1 MVVKT
6 VSSRASIIGR
16 GAKCRGKSAVEQSAY
31 ISRTTLYSEYYGE
44 KFYPKAAEDLVSTG
58 VMLPDHAPREYM
70 DHSVLWNSVE
80 KVEKHSRAQL
90 CRLNKYSL
98 PNWMSY
104 ELADKFV
111 RDFINRNFVSKG
123 MCAEYAIHDSVNE
136 KGERNLH
143 VHILL
148 TMRPILENGEW
159 GEKSRKVYKYDKDG
173 NKIKKK
179 NGRYD
184 CTTEKTTDW
193 DDEGNAKKWRQDLV
207 ESINKVA
214 EEIGIEDERWEW
226 KSFKDRGLDIKPT
239 IHLGEKASALER
251 KGIHTDK
258 GDYNREVRY
267 LNSLIVRAVE
277 LTREKVDK
285 AVSEVK
291 QKATTVVKSIKNEIM
306 DMIREVAERN
316 ANRLN
321 LPVRKGKYITKITDR
336 GQLQKRDFL
345 ERMVHDMGWTTF
357 EEMNTT
363 KKYLEKEYDDLL
375 DRRTVKADRI
385 NYLYGL
391 LEAYKDLPYQEIN
404 AEYWKLKNAEKNSKG
419 KGGFLGFAKK
429 SVAQEYKLQHQSELN
444 TYRFHRDILKD
455 MIKEDDKTIRSK
467 AWQKEF
473 DILSKEFDDT
483 QKPFSQLVWKLSAI
497 EVLEFNRKELVRML
511 ENEGH
516 QKTQELSLDQKRK
529 KPAWE

>member
-70 DHSVLWNSVE
+70 DHAVLWNSVE
-80 KVEKHSRAQL
+80 KVEKHAKAQL

-111 RDFINRNFVSKG
+111 RDFIKRNFVSKG

-193 DDEGNAKKWRQDLV
+193 DEKENAKKWRQDLV
-207 ESINKVA
+207 DSINRVA
-214 EEIGIEDERWEW
+214 DEIGIEDERWEW
-226 KSFKDRGLDIKPT
+226 RSFKDRGLDIKPT
-239 IHLGEKASALER
+239 IHLGEKAAALER

-267 LNSLIVRAVE
+267 LNSLIVKAVE
-277 LTREKVDK
+277 LTKVKADK
-285 AVSEVK
+285 AVSGVK
-291 QKATTVVKSIKNEIM
+291 QAASSVVKAVKNEIL
-306 DMIREVAERN
+306 DVIRAVAERN
-316 ANRLN
+316 YNRLK
-321 LPVRKGKYITKITDR
+321 LPVTLGEYIRLISDR
-336 GQLQKRDFL
+336 EPLHDRVGMEKF
-345 ERMVHDMGWTTF
+345 VHNMGWTTF
-357 EEMNTT
+357 EDMEKYWSEEVIRFETY
-363 KKYLEKEYDDLL
+363 KKDSEAKWERKCYLEELM
-375 DRRTVKADRI
+375 
-385 NYLYGL
+385 
-391 LEAYKDLPYQEIN
+391 EAYEKYEPYIKYDKERWTLKGFSRKIYERKHIPELESYNFFRQE
-404 AEYWKLKNAEKNSKG
+404 
-419 KGGFLGFAKK
+419 
-429 SVAQEYKLQHQSELN
+429 
-444 TYRFHRDILKD
+444 LKD
-455 MIKEDDKTIRSK
+455 MIKEPDGKITPKKWRKELDKLNEEYPKARSTY
-467 AWQKEF
+467 
-473 DILSKEFDDT
+473 SR
-483 QKPFSQLVWKLSAI
+483 LVYRLAGI
-497 EVLEFNRKELVRML
+497 EVLRHNRIALIQML
-511 ENEGH
+511 ENESR
-516 QKTQELSLDQKRK
+516 QRQRTVEQSRSQEQVQVSKKKKDRGMSL
-529 KPAWE
+529 

>member
-80 KVEKHSRAQL
+80 KVEKHAKAQL

-193 DDEGNAKKWRQDLV
+193 DDKGNAKKWRQDLV
-207 ESINKVA
+207 DSINRLA
-214 EEIGIEDERWEW
+214 DQIGIEDERWEW
-226 KSFKDRGLDIKPT
+226 KSFKDRGLEIKPT
-239 IHLGEKASALER
+239 IHLGEKAAALER
-251 KGIHTDK
+251 KGVHTDK
-258 GDYNREVRY
+258 GDYNREIRQ
-267 LNSLIVRAVE
+267 LNSLIVKAVE
-277 LTREKVDK
+277 ITKVKVDK

-291 QKATTVVKSIKNEIM
+291 QKAATAVQTVRNEIL
-306 DMIREVAERN
+306 DVIRAVAERN
-316 ANRLN
+316 YNRLK
-321 LPVRKGKYITKITDR
+321 LPVTLGEYIRLIPNRDTLHERAAMENFVHNMKWTSFEQMEKYWSEEVPRCAEYLKDSDAKWQRKC
-336 GQLQKRDFL
+336 
-345 ERMVHDMGWTTF
+345 
-357 EEMNTT
+357 
-363 KKYLEKEYDDLL
+363 YLEK
-375 DRRTVKADRI
+375 
-385 NYLYGL
+385 L
-391 LEAYKDLPYQEIN
+391 LEAYESYEPYIKFNNER
-404 AEYWKLKNAEKNSKG
+404 WKLK
-419 KGGFLGFAKK
+419 GFARIVYERKHIPELEYFDFYR
-429 SVAQEYKLQHQSELN
+429 QE
-444 TYRFHRDILKD
+444 LKD
-455 MIKEDDKTIRSK
+455 MIEEPDGKIAPKKWKKELEQLEPKYTEAREKYSK
-467 AWQKEF
+467 SVYRLAG
-473 DILSKEFDDT
+473 
-483 QKPFSQLVWKLSAI
+483 I
-497 EVLEFNRKELVRML
+497 EVLRHNRTALSQML
-511 ENEGH
+511 ESERR
-516 QKTQELSLDQKRK
+516 QQQRAIEQSRTQEQMQTQTPKKKKDRGMSL
-529 KPAWE
+529 

>member
-1 MVVKT
+1 MVVKS

-16 GAKCRGKSAVEQSAY
+16 GAKCRGKSAVEQSGY
-31 ISRTTLYSEYYGE
+31 ITRTIMYSEYYGE
-44 KFYPKAAEDLVSTG
+44 TYFPKSAEDLVSTG
-58 VMLPDHAPREYM
+58 VLLPDHAPREYL

-80 KVEKHSRAQL
+80 KVEKHAKAQL

-111 RDFINRNFVSKG
+111 QDFIKRNFVSKG

-193 DDEGNAKKWRQDLV
+193 DDKGNARKWRQDLV

-226 KSFKDRGLDIKPT
+226 RSFKERGLDIKPT
-239 IHLGEKASALER
+239 IHLGEKATALER

-258 GDYNREVRY
+258 GDYNREVAI
-267 LNSLIVRAVE
+267 LNSLIVKAFEYAKAQIDKPVSDV
-277 LTREKVDK
+277 KK
-285 AVSEVK
+285 AVTTIAVK
-291 QKATTVVKSIKNEIM
+291 VKNELL
-306 DMIREVAERN
+306 DLIREIAERN
-316 ANRLN
+316 HNRLKVPIVGKEYFSRIKDN
-321 LPVRKGKYITKITDR
+321 GRILDRDYLETFVKTEGISTFDELKEFKAKREKECEELTTKRHNTSDRMEYLKRLLDEYGKYEPYIKFNKE
-336 GQLQKRDFL
+336 QYSLKRWA
-345 ERMVHDMGWTTF
+345 R
-357 EEMNTT
+357 
-363 KKYLEKEYDDLL
+363 KKYEREHIAELAYYDSY
-375 DRRTVKADRI
+375 RSKI
-385 NYLYGL
+385 
-391 LEAYKDLPYQEIN
+391 
-404 AEYWKLKNAEKNSKG
+404 KN
-419 KGGFLGFAKK
+419 
-429 SVAQEYKLQHQSELN
+429 
-444 TYRFHRDILKD
+444 
-455 MIKEDDKTIRSK
+455 MIKEPDKKITPKAWKKELDALTKTYDETKLPYSKTISNL
-467 AWQKEF
+467 ACC
-473 DILSKEFDDT
+473 
-483 QKPFSQLVWKLSAI
+483 
-497 EVLEFNRKELVRML
+497 EVLSYNRRELQRMFDNENRQLSRTSQQIPTKKKKE
-511 ENEGH
+511 
-516 QKTQELSLDQKRK
+516 QSL
-529 KPAWE
+529 

>member
-70 DHSVLWNSVE
+70 DHAVLWNSVE
-80 KVEKHSRAQL
+80 KVEKHARAQL

-207 ESINKVA
+207 KSINKVA
-214 EEIGIEDERWEW
+214 QEIGIEDERWER

-258 GDYNREVRY
+258 GDYNRAVRY

-277 LTREKVDK
+277 LTMEKVDK

-345 ERMVHDMGWTTF
+345 ERIVHDMGWTTF
-357 EEMNTT
+357 EEMNAT
-363 KKYLEKEYDDLL
+363 KKSLEKEYDDLL

-429 SVAQEYKLQHQSELN
+429 SVAQEYKRQHQSELN

-473 DILSKEFDDT
+473 DTLSKEFDDT

-497 EVLEFNRKELVRML
+497 EVLEFNRKELGRML
-511 ENEGH
+511 ENEER
-516 QKTQELSLDQKRK
+516 QKIQQLSLDHK
-529 KPAWE
+529 KNKPSWE